1 MMTDSPEAVLK
12 VVCADDCGNAPKKK
26 LLLEFSVAW
35 ARGDLHFIAQ
45 QIADQILWERVG
57 KETIF
62 GKDAFMQ
69 RLAQSKD
76 CQVSEIVIDQIIT
89 HGYTAA
95 LNGTAAF
102 GEKRCSF
109 CNVYLFNSASKHAKI
124 KKITTY
130 AIEV

>member
-1 MMTDSPEAVLK
+1 MMAGSPEADLK
-12 VVCADDCGNAPKKK
+12 VVCVDDCGNAPRKK

-45 QIADQILWERVG
+45 HIADQIHWERVG
-57 KETIF
+57 KETIC
-62 GKDAFMQ
+62 GKDSFMKWLEQ
-69 RLAQSKD
+69 TND

-89 HGYTAA
+89 HGSSAS

-109 CNVYLFNSASKHAKI
+109 SNVYLFNSTSKHAKI